1 MALLTTLRSAVA
13 SSVRDLSQNPARA
26 LLTLC
31 QLVLATLAL
40 AVTLSAASVGL
51 ERDAFSLAEV
61 RRFNLAAE
69 HRDQRGDTLVEI
81 TSPLYL
87 FSPAELQRILELSPS
102 VEGLALYQDIFSPPR
117 LVVDGRTFE
126 LKTAAAVSP
135 EHFMVEDLTLL
146 AGSFFTETDAGQE
159 QPVLVISDEVAA
171 ALFGAEDPINREVG
185 VLSPR
190 FFGEQPVPQT
200 FRVIGVFRDETTA
213 AVDAGSFDLPPVY
226 LPPVYFPS
234 WNDGQSR
241 SSALSVL
248 AKPGQGNEARSQVVS
263 AARIVSK
270 DVPADILEAAPEGMV
285 GEENR
290 SASYDFRVIEANEE
304 PLALRILT
312 VLFGLFSLVALF
324 IVQLSIVSMTRV
336 RVLEKRQEIGIK
348 RALGASRNTLVLEFI
363 VDSAGVGLLGGT
375 LGSLVAALFII
386 PSMGENFAVAEGSTL
401 GLTLTAPLFLLT
413 ILLVA
418 AASALATILP
428 VTRLLGGF
436 PLATLRRQL

>member
-51 ERDAFSLAEV
+51 ERDAFSPAGA
-61 RRFNLAAE
+61 RRFNLEAE
-69 HRDQRGDTLVEI
+69 YRDRRGDTLVEI
-81 TSPLYL
+81 TSPLPL
-87 FSPAELQRILELSPS
+87 FSPAELPSLLELSPS
-102 VEGLALYQDIFSPPR
+102 VEGLALYQDIFAPPR

-126 LKTAAAVSP
+126 LRTAAAVSP

-185 VLSPR
+185 VL

-200 FRVIGVFRDETTA
+200 FRVIGVFREREDTA
-213 AVDAGSFDLPPVY
+213 DVDVGSFDLPPVY
-226 LPPVYFPS
+226 FPPVYFS
-234 WNDGQSR
+234 YWNDGQSR

-270 DVPADILEAAPEGMV
+270 DVPADIFEAALEGIV

>member
-40 AVTLSAASVGL
+40 AVTLSAVSVGL

-61 RRFNLAAE
+61 RRFNLEAE
-69 HRDQRGDTLVEI
+69 YRNRRGDIVE
-81 TSPLYL
+81 TSPLPL
-87 FSPAELQRILELSPS
+87 FAPAELQRILELSPT
-102 VEGLALYQDIFSPPR
+102 VERLALYQDIFPPR
-117 LVVDGRTFE
+117 LVVDGRIFE

-159 QPVLVISDEVAA
+159 QPVLVISDEVAET
-171 ALFGAEDPINREVG
+171 LFGAENPVNREVG
-185 VLSPR
+185 VLQPSS
-190 FFGEQPVPQT
+190 FFPFGGGQPVPQT
-200 FRVIGVFRDETTA
+200 FRVIGVFRDENTA

-226 LPPVYFPS
+226 FPY
-234 WNDGQSR
+234 WNDGRSR

-270 DVPADILEAAPEGMV
+270 DVPADVLENVLEGIV

>member
-1 MALLTTLRSAVA
+1 MALLATLRSAVA
-13 SSVRDLSQNPARA
+13 SSVRDLSQNPART

-69 HRDQRGDTLVEI
+69 YRDRRGDTLVEI
-81 TSPLYL
+81 TSPLPL
-87 FSPAELQRILELSPS
+87 FSPAESQSLLELSPS

-117 LVVDGRTFE
+117 LVVDGKTFE
-126 LKTAAAVSP
+126 LRAAAAVSP

-200 FRVIGVFRDETTA
+200 FRVIGVFRDEDTA

-226 LPPVYFPS
+226 FPY

-270 DVPADILEAAPEGMV
+270 DVPADVLEAALEGIV

-290 SASYDFRVIEANEE
+290 SASYDFRIIEANDE

-386 PSMGENFAVAEGSTL
+386 PSIGENIAEE
-401 GLTLTAPLFLLT
+401 LTFTAPLFLLT

>member
-1 MALLTTLRSAVA
+1 MALLITLRSAVA

-40 AVTLSAASVGL
+40 AVALSVASAGL

-61 RRFNLAAE
+61 RRFNLEAE
-69 HRDQRGDTLVEI
+69 HRDQRGDILEI
-81 TSPLYL
+81 SPLPL
-87 FSPAELQRILELSPS
+87 FSPAELQSLLELSPS

-117 LVVDGRTFE
+117 LVVDGKTFALE
-126 LKTAAAVSP
+126 TAAAVSP

-171 ALFGAEDPINREVG
+171 ALFGAEDPLNREVG

-190 FFGEQPVPQT
+190 PFGEQPVPQT
-200 FRVIGVFRDETTA
+200 FRVVGVFGDENT
-213 AVDAGSFDLPPVY
+213 VDAGSFDLPPVY
-226 LPPVYFPS
+226 FPY

-241 SSALSVL
+241 TSTLSVL

-270 DVPADILEAAPEGMV
+270 DVPADVLETALEGIV

-290 SASYDFRVIEANEE
+290 GASYDFYLVEASEGS
-304 PLALRILT
+304 LGLRILT

-363 VDSAGVGLLGGT
+363 VDSIGVGLLGGT

-386 PSMGENFAVAEGSTL
+386 PAMGENFAVAEGSTL

-428 VTRLLGGF
+428 ATRLLGGF

>member
-1 MALLTTLRSAVA
+1 M
-13 SSVRDLSQNPARA
+13 
-26 LLTLC
+26 TLC

-40 AVTLSAASVGL
+40 AVTLSAASAGL

-61 RRFNLAAE
+61 RRFNLEAE
-69 HRDQRGDTLVEI
+69 YRDRRGDVLEI
-81 TSPLYL
+81 SPLPL
-87 FSPAELQRILELSPS
+87 FSPAELQRILELSPT
-102 VEGLALYQDIFSPPR
+102 VERLALYQDIFPPR
-117 LVVDGRTFE
+117 LVVAGRTFE

-146 AGSFFTETDAGQE
+146 AGSFFAETDAGQE
-159 QPVLVISDEVAA
+159 QPVLVISDEVAET
-171 ALFGAEDPINREVG
+171 LFGAEDPINREVG
-185 VLSPR
+185 VLQPSS
-190 FFGEQPVPQT
+190 FFGGGQPAAQT
-200 FRVIGVFRDETTA
+200 FRVIGVFGDETTA
-213 AVDAGSFDLPPVY
+213 AVAAGSFDLPPVY
-226 LPPVYFPS
+226 FPY

-270 DVPADILEAAPEGMV
+270 DVPADVLEAALEGIV

-290 SASYDFRVIEANEE
+290 SASYDFRVTEANEE

-348 RALGASRNTLVLEFI
+348 RALGASRT
-363 VDSAGVGLLGGT
+363 
-375 LGSLVAALFII
+375 
-386 PSMGENFAVAEGSTL
+386 P
-401 GLTLTAPLFLLT
+401 
-413 ILLVA
+413 
-418 AASALATILP
+418 
-428 VTRLLGGF
+428 
-436 PLATLRRQL
+436 

>member
-1 MALLTTLRSAVA
+1 MALLTLRSAVA

-40 AVTLSAASVGL
+40 AVALSAASVGL

-61 RRFNLAAE
+61 QRFNLAAE
-69 HRDQRGDTLVEI
+69 YRDRRGDTLVEI
-81 TSPLYL
+81 TSPLPL
-87 FSPAELQRILELSPS
+87 FSPAELQSLLELSPS

-117 LVVDGRTFE
+117 LVVDGKTFE
-126 LKTAAAVSP
+126 LRAAAAVSP
-135 EHFMVEDLTLL
+135 EHFMVEDPTLL

-171 ALFGAEDPINREVG
+171 ALFGTEDPINREVG
-185 VLSPR
+185 VLSPH

-200 FRVIGVFRDETTA
+200 FRVIGVFRDTA
-213 AVDAGSFDLPPVY
+213 AVDVGAFDLPPVY
-226 LPPVYFPS
+226 FPYPVYSPS

-270 DVPADILEAAPEGMV
+270 DVPADILEAALEGIV
-285 GEENR
+285 GAENR
-290 SASYDFRVIEANEE
+290 SASYDFRVIEANDE

-336 RVLEKRQEIGIK
+336 RVLEKRREIGIK
-348 RALGASRNTLVLEFI
+348 RALGASRNTLALEFI

-375 LGSLVAALFII
+375 LGGLVAALFII
-386 PSMGENFAVAEGSTL
+386 PSIGENIATE
-401 GLTLTAPLFLLT
+401 LTLTAPLFLLT

>member
-1 MALLTTLRSAVA
+1 MALLATLRSAVA

-61 RRFNLAAE
+61 RRFNLGAE
-69 HRDQRGDTLVEI
+69 YRDRRGDTLVEI
-81 TSPLYL
+81 TSPLPL
-87 FSPAELQRILELSPS
+87 FSPAELQSLLELSPS
-102 VEGLALYQDIFSPPR
+102 VEGLALHQDIFSPPR
-117 LVVDGRTFE
+117 LVVDGKIFE
-126 LKTAAAVSP
+126 LRTAAAVSP

-146 AGSFFTETDAGQE
+146 AGSLFTETDAGQE

-185 VLSPR
+185 VLSPH

-200 FRVIGVFRDETTA
+200 FRVIGVFREEDT
-213 AVDAGSFDLPPVY
+213 VDIGSFDLPPVY
-226 LPPVYFPS
+226 FPYPMYFPY

-241 SSALSVL
+241 SSGLSVL

-270 DVPADILEAAPEGMV
+270 DVPADVLEAALEGIV

-386 PSMGENFAVAEGSTL
+386 PAMGEFAVAEGSTL

-418 AASALATILP
+418 VASALATILP

>member
-1 MALLTTLRSAVA
+1 MALLATLRSAVA
-13 SSVRDLSQNPARA
+13 SSVRDLSQNPART

-69 HRDQRGDTLVEI
+69 YRDQRGDTLVEI
-81 TSPLYL
+81 TSPLPL
-87 FSPAELQRILELSPS
+87 FSPAESQSLLELSPS

-117 LVVDGRTFE
+117 LVVDGKTFE
-126 LKTAAAVSP
+126 LRAAAAVSP

-200 FRVIGVFRDETTA
+200 FRVIGVFRDEDTA

-226 LPPVYFPS
+226 FPY

-270 DVPADILEAAPEGMV
+270 DVPADVLEAALEGIV

-290 SASYDFRVIEANEE
+290 SASYDFRIIEANDE

-336 RVLEKRQEIGIK
+336 RVLEKRREIGIK

-386 PSMGENFAVAEGSTL
+386 PSIGENIAEA
-401 GLTLTAPLFLLT
+401 LTFTAPLFLLT

>member
-1 MALLTTLRSAVA
+1 
-13 SSVRDLSQNPARA
+13 
-26 LLTLC
+26 
-31 QLVLATLAL
+31 
-40 AVTLSAASVGL
+40 
-51 ERDAFSLAEV
+51 
-61 RRFNLAAE
+61 
-69 HRDQRGDTLVEI
+69 
-81 TSPLYL
+81 
-87 FSPAELQRILELSPS
+87 
-102 VEGLALYQDIFSPPR
+102 
-117 LVVDGRTFE
+117 
-126 LKTAAAVSP
+126 
-135 EHFMVEDLTLL
+135 MVEDLTLL

-171 ALFGAEDPINREVG
+171 ALFGAKDPINREVG
-185 VLSPR
+185 VL

-200 FRVIGVFRDETTA
+200 FRVIGVFREREDTA
-213 AVDAGSFDLPPVY
+213 DVDVGSFDLPPVY
-226 LPPVYFPS
+226 FPSVYFS
-234 WNDGQSR
+234 YWNDGQSR

-270 DVPADILEAAPEGMV
+270 DVPADIFEAALEGIV

-363 VDSAGVGLLGGT
+363 VDSAGVGLLGST

-418 AASALATILP
+418 VASALATILP
-428 VTRLLGGF
+428 ATRLLGGF

>member
-1 MALLTTLRSAVA
+1 MTLLIALRSAVA

-40 AVTLSAASVGL
+40 AVTLSVASAGL

-61 RRFNLAAE
+61 RRFDLEAE
-69 HRDQRGDTLVEI
+69 YQNRQGDILE
-81 TSPLYL
+81 TSPLPL
-87 FSPAELQRILELSPS
+87 FSPAELPRILELSPS
-102 VEGLALYQDIFSPPR
+102 VEGLALYQDILPPR

-126 LKTAAAVSP
+126 LETAAAVSP

-146 AGSFFTETDAGQE
+146 AGSFFTETDAGPE
-159 QPVLVISDEVAA
+159 QPVLVISDEVAET
-171 ALFGAEDPINREVG
+171 LFGAENPVNREVG
-185 VLSPR
+185 VLQPSSFLQPSYLG
-190 FFGEQPVPQT
+190 GEQPIPQT
-200 FRVIGVFRDETTA
+200 FRVVGVFRDETTA
-213 AVDAGSFDLPPVY
+213 AGDAGSFDLPPVY
-226 LPPVYFPS
+226 FPY

-270 DVPADILEAAPEGMV
+270 DVPADILEAALEGIV

-290 SASYDFRVIEANEE
+290 SASYDFRIFEANEE

-336 RVLEKRQEIGIK
+336 RILEKRQEIGIK

>member
-1 MALLTTLRSAVA
+1 M
-13 SSVRDLSQNPARA
+13 
-26 LLTLC
+26 
-31 QLVLATLAL
+31 
-40 AVTLSAASVGL
+40 
-51 ERDAFSLAEV
+51 
-61 RRFNLAAE
+61 
-69 HRDQRGDTLVEI
+69 
-81 TSPLYL
+81 
-87 FSPAELQRILELSPS
+87 
-102 VEGLALYQDIFSPPR
+102 
-117 LVVDGRTFE
+117 
-126 LKTAAAVSP
+126 
-135 EHFMVEDLTLL
+135 
-146 AGSFFTETDAGQE
+146 
-159 QPVLVISDEVAA
+159 
-171 ALFGAEDPINREVG
+171 
-185 VLSPR
+185 
-190 FFGEQPVPQT
+190 
-200 FRVIGVFRDETTA
+200 
-213 AVDAGSFDLPPVY
+213 
-226 LPPVYFPS
+226 
-234 WNDGQSR
+234 
-241 SSALSVL
+241 
-248 AKPGQGNEARSQVVS
+248 VS

-270 DVPADILEAAPEGMV
+270 EVPADVLEAALEGIV

-290 SASYDFRVIEANEE
+290 SASYDFRIFEANEE

-336 RVLEKRQEIGIK
+336 RILEKRQEIGIK

-386 PSMGENFAVAEGSTL
+386 PSMGEIFAVAEGSTL

>member
-1 MALLTTLRSAVA
+1 M
-13 SSVRDLSQNPARA
+13 
-26 LLTLC
+26 
-31 QLVLATLAL
+31 
-40 AVTLSAASVGL
+40 
-51 ERDAFSLAEV
+51 
-61 RRFNLAAE
+61 
-69 HRDQRGDTLVEI
+69 
-81 TSPLYL
+81 
-87 FSPAELQRILELSPS
+87 
-102 VEGLALYQDIFSPPR
+102 
-117 LVVDGRTFE
+117 
-126 LKTAAAVSP
+126 
-135 EHFMVEDLTLL
+135 
-146 AGSFFTETDAGQE
+146 
-159 QPVLVISDEVAA
+159 
-171 ALFGAEDPINREVG
+171 
-185 VLSPR
+185 
-190 FFGEQPVPQT
+190 
-200 FRVIGVFRDETTA
+200 
-213 AVDAGSFDLPPVY
+213 
-226 LPPVYFPS
+226 
-234 WNDGQSR
+234 
-241 SSALSVL
+241 
-248 AKPGQGNEARSQVVS
+248 VS

-270 DVPADILEAAPEGMV
+270 DVPADVLEAALEGIV

-290 SASYDFRVIEANEE
+290 SASYDLRVTEANEE

-386 PSMGENFAVAEGSTL
+386 PAMGEFAVAEGSTL

-418 AASALATILP
+418 VASALATILP

>member
-1 MALLTTLRSAVA
+1 MALLATLRSAVA

-61 RRFNLAAE
+61 RRFNLGAE
-69 HRDQRGDTLVEI
+69 YRDRRGDTLVEI
-81 TSPLYL
+81 TSPLPL
-87 FSPAELQRILELSPS
+87 FSPAELQSLLELSPS
-102 VEGLALYQDIFSPPR
+102 VEGLALHQDISSPPR
-117 LVVDGRTFE
+117 LVVDGKIFE
-126 LKTAAAVSP
+126 LRTAAAVSP

-171 ALFGAEDPINREVG
+171 ALFGAADPINREVG
-185 VLSPR
+185 VLSPH

-200 FRVIGVFRDETTA
+200 FRVVGVFGDENT
-213 AVDAGSFDLPPVY
+213 VDVGSFDLPPVY
-226 LPPVYFPS
+226 FPYPMYFPY

-241 SSALSVL
+241 SSGLSVL
-248 AKPGQGNEARSQVVS
+248 AKPGQGNEARGQVVS

-270 DVPADILEAAPEGMV
+270 DVPADVLEAALEGIV

-386 PSMGENFAVAEGSTL
+386 PAMGENFAVAEGSTL
-401 GLTLTAPLFLLT
+401 GLTFTAPLFLLT

-418 AASALATILP
+418 VASALATILP
-428 VTRLLGGF
+428 ATRLLGGF

>member
-40 AVTLSAASVGL
+40 AVTLSAVSAGL

-61 RRFNLAAE
+61 RRFNLEAE
-69 HRDQRGDTLVEI
+69 HRDRRGDILEI
-81 TSPLYL
+81 SLLPL
-87 FSPAELQRILELSPS
+87 FSPAELQRISELSPT
-102 VEGLALYQDIFSPPR
+102 VERLALYQDIFPPR

-159 QPVLVISDEVAA
+159 QPVLVISDEVAET
-171 ALFGAEDPINREVG
+171 LFGAEDPVNREVG
-185 VLSPR
+185 VLQPSS
-190 FFGEQPVPQT
+190 FFGGEQPAAQT
-200 FRVIGVFRDETTA
+200 FRVIGVFRDESTA
-213 AVDAGSFDLPPVY
+213 AGDAGSFDLPPVY
-226 LPPVYFPS
+226 FPY

-270 DVPADILEAAPEGMV
+270 DVPADILEAVLEGIV

-336 RVLEKRQEIGIK
+336 RVLEKKQEIGIK